1 MAVPSGLA
9 PKLTGPKPVVLL
21 ITPRDSMEPG
31 AGVEPAMSFR
41 YRITNP
47 VPSTSRGIPAKIS
60 FSYLYYNT
68 GNIKLNLL
76 LSIDN

>member
-21 ITPRDSMEPG
+21 ITPRDSMEPTIG
-31 AGVEPAMSFR
+31 FEPMT
-41 YRITNP
+41 YCL
-47 VPSTSRGIPAKIS
+47 RGNCSASELRRHLS